1 MPVRRN
7 PDVADVPQGG
17 GMVLLSKPSGMT
29 SFAALGRLKRVLG
42 TRRIGHTGTLDRFAS
57 GLLIAMVGRLTRISW
72 LITELPK
79 RYRATIRLGEQTTTL
94 DPEGPVELRRN
105 LPTPEALH
113 DALPGFVGRIR
124 QVPPAYSA
132 VHVDGERASRRA
144 RRGLPV
150 KPRAR
155 DAYVDSLRIIAMD
168 LPQVE
173 IEVVCGKGTY
183 VRSLARDLA
192 VAAGSCGHLTA
203 LRRLSV
209 GPFSVE
215 AAAPV
220 DAADEGDVIPPS
232 GFLHRI
238 ESLELRQVTPEGARR
253 VRDGQPPESTFMV
266 GAPSG
271 ERFCA
276 LLSGREL
283 LAVIEPGDDRPSV
296 PGTGCTRSRPRYRYR
311 CVLAAR
317 PDGGAAEARDQRGA
331 APMTEVPG

>member
-1 MPVRRN
+1 
-7 PDVADVPQGG
+7 
-17 GMVLLSKPSGMT
+17 MVLLSKPTGMT

-57 GLLIAMVGRLTRISW
+57 GLLIAMVGRLTRIGW

-94 DPEGPVELRRN
+94 DPEGSVELRRN

-150 KPRAR
+150 EPRAR
-155 DAYVDSLRIIAMD
+155 DVYVDSLRIIAMD
-168 LPQVE
+168 LPQAE

-192 VAAGSCGHLTA
+192 LAAGSCGHLTA

-209 GPFSVE
+209 GAVSLK

-220 DAADEGDVIPPS
+220 DAAGLPIPALDLTFVLNERCQPEFRSHFLFTLQEASEDGDLSSDPGIP
-232 GFLHRI
+232 
-238 ESLELRQVTPEGARR
+238 
-253 VRDGQPPESTFMV
+253 
-266 GAPSG
+266 
-271 ERFCA
+271 
-276 LLSGREL
+276 
-283 LAVIEPGDDRPSV
+283 
-296 PGTGCTRSRPRYRYR
+296 
-311 CVLAAR
+311 
-317 PDGGAAEARDQRGA
+317 
-331 APMTEVPG
+331 

>member
-1 MPVRRN
+1 M
-7 PDVADVPQGG
+7 ADAPQGG

-57 GLLIAMVGRLTRISW
+57 GLLIAMVGPLTRLSW

-94 DPEGPVELRRN
+94 DPEGPVEVRKR
-105 LPTPEALH
+105 LPAPEALR

-124 QVPPAYSA
+124 QVPPVYSA

-144 RRGLPV
+144 RRGVPV
-150 KPRAR
+150 EPRAR
-155 DAYVDSLRIIAMD
+155 DVYVDSLRIIAMD
-168 LPQVE
+168 LPLVE
-173 IEVVCGKGTY
+173 IEVVCGTGTY

-192 VAAGSCGHLTA
+192 AAAGSCGHLTA

-209 GPFSVE
+209 GSFSVE

-220 DAADEGDVIPPS
+220 DHAGEADVIPPA

-238 ESLELRQVTPEGARR
+238 QSLELRQVTPAGARR
-253 VRDGQPPESTFMV
+253 VRDGQPAESTFMA

-283 LAVIEPGDDRPSV
+283 LAVLEREDDRTA
-296 PGTGCTRSRPRYRYR
+296 GQGAGDTRSGPRYRYR
-311 CVLAAR
+311 CVLAEGRTAAR
-317 PDGGAAEARDQRGA
+317 GSREHVTPH
-331 APMTEVPG
+331 P